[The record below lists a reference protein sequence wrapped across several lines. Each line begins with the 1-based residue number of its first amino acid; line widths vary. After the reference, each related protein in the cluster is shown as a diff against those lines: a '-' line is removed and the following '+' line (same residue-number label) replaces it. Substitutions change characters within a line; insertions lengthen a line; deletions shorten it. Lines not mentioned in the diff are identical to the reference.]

1 MRLRPKPPSLVS
13 MWMLDVFCCALGCVT
28 LLWLLNTREAGDQAK
43 RAGSALEL
51 LQKTETEL
59 NARKAELLAT
69 KAEFDQ
75 TRRKLN
81 ADVQDLRGRFLAM
94 TSERDETA
102 KKLALTQGDLA
113 EAQSKLVASANRNQ
127 ELDDLLMR
135 KQKEAKDLSTRLTNV
150 TVSADE
156 LAKLL
161 RQRERERNDLAT
173 KAKAAEDQL
182 NDADA
187 KLRAVAKEAQDA
199 TANLAAMRKTGDEL
213 SAARSTIRDLQ
224 KKVDDSN
231 ATLIDLQ
238 GQKAK
243 LADKY
248 DRLRVESE
256 SRFAGIAMT
265 GRRVV
270 IAVDVSGSMKEV
282 ANGQPDPNKW
292 PTVVETVVRVMR
304 SLPNLEH
311 FQVVTFARKAEYL
324 FGSGEWQ
331 PYQGES
337 SAKRVADALRRI
349 EPAGDTN
356 LYDGLDLAFRLRR
369 DGLDTVYLFSDG
381 LPTSGPGLT
390 SEQERT
396 LRDADRSDRLS
407 RHIRLT
413 LNAAWNRPVGTQ
425 KVRINAIGFFYESPE
440 LGSFLWTLARE
451 NDGSFVGMSRP

>member
-1 MRLRPKPPSLVS
+1 

-28 LLWLLNTREAGDQAK
+28 LLWLLNTREAADQAR
-43 RAGSALEL
+43 RAGSALEIL
-51 LQKTETEL
+51 HQTETEL

-69 KAEFDQ
+69 RADLDQ

-81 ADVQDLRGRFLAM
+81 ADIEDLQGRLLAM

-102 KKLALTQGDLA
+102 KKLALTQGDLT
-113 EAQSKLVASANRNQ
+113 ESQSKLAAAANRSK
-127 ELDDLLMR
+127 ELDDLLTR
-135 KQKEAKDLSTRLTNV
+135 KQKEAKDLSTRLATA

-161 RQRERERNDLAT
+161 RQRERERDALAM

-182 NDADA
+182 HDTDA
-187 KLRAVAKEAQDA
+187 KLRSVAKEAKDA
-199 TANLAAMRKTGDEL
+199 TADLAAMRKTGDEL
-213 SAARSTIRDLQ
+213 AAARSTIKDLQ

-248 DRLRVESE
+248 DKLRIDSE

-270 IAVDVSGSMKEV
+270 FLVDTSGSMKEV
-282 ANGQPDPNKW
+282 ANGQPDANKW
-292 PTVVETVVRVMR
+292 PTVVETVARVMR
-304 SLPNLEH
+304 SLPDLEQ
-311 FQVVTFARKAEYL
+311 FQVVTFSRKAEYL

-331 PYQGES
+331 PYQGEA
-337 SAKRVADALRRI
+337 SAKRVTDALRRV
-349 EPAGDTN
+349 EPSGDTN

-369 DGLDTVYLFSDG
+369 DGLDTVYVFSDG

-396 LRDADRSDRLS
+396 LRESDRSDRLG

-413 LNAAWNRPVGTQ
+413 LNAAWNRAVGGR

-440 LGSFLWTLARE
+440 LGSFLWTLSRE
-451 NDGSFVGMSRP
+451 NEGSFVGMSRP